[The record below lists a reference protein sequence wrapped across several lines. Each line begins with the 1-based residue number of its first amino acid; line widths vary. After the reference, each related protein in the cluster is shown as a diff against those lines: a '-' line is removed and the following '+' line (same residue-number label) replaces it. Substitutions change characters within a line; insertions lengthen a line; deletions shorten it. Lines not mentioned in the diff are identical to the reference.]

1 MIGLSN
7 RVSQEDR
14 PKADEDRNLVSSCQ
28 KGHADAFEALVEKY
42 QKKMLN
48 IAYRMI
54 GDYEE
59 ACEVVQDAFV
69 SAYKAIG
76 KFRGEAKF
84 STWMHSIVVNHSKNR
99 LQQLRTRL
107 HREGPSIDDPVENE
121 EGSSPREF
129 PSPDP
134 SAAEE
139 LERKE
144 VHATVQGCIESL
156 DLEFREVLVLRD
168 VQGLSYDEIRDILKI
183 PDGTVK
189 SRLFRARDA
198 VKDCLKKKLGDL

>member
-1 MIGLSN
+1 LTGLSN

-14 PKADEDRNLVSSCQ
+14 MKGDEDQKFVSACQ
-28 KGHADAFEALVEKY
+28 KGNLNAFEALVEKY

-48 IAYRMI
+48 IAYRII

-84 STWMHSIVVNHSKNR
+84 STWMHTIVVNHSKNR
-99 LQQLRTRL
+99 LQQLRTRF
-107 HREGPSIDDPVENE
+107 HREGPSIDDPLENE

-129 PSPDP
+129 PSPNP

-144 VHATVQGCIESL
+144 IHATVQGCIESL
-156 DLEFREVLVLRD
+156 ELEFREVLVLRD
-168 VQGLSYDEIRDILKI
+168 IQGLSYDEIRDILKI

-198 VKDCLKKKLGDL
+198 VKDCLERKLGDL